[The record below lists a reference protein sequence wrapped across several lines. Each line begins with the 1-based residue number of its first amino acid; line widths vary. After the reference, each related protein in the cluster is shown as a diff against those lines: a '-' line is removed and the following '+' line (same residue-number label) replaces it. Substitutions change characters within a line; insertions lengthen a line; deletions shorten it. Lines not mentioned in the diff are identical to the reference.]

1 MTRAAPI
8 LVILAL
14 AASACAAQRMAP
26 PTTAPAAQAGAPSA
40 PECHAASRPTDGIH
54 ACMPGELEEVA
65 WIADDRW
72 VRGLLSTQGELEF
85 LAARTAFVSGKGKG
99 KTEDEL
105 LSSIT
110 ATWQRVDESQPFELG
125 EFTGRAF
132 AGMLDPQ
139 RRIVARAVVVGRQ
152 VYFAQIV
159 AAQGLV
165 DRPKMQA
172 FFGSMRIDPP
182 WRLHTSLT
190 KRYTVAVPEP
200 ARWLVDTRTTE
211 EWTFESDVFPLG
223 GVNERVYGISIAVI
237 PPSQDKTMD
246 ELLDSYAENLG
257 STDGT
262 SILRVIPITLDG
274 APGRELICSK
284 TNGII
289 TRMRVYATQ
298 RRLAAAVVVSRRA
311 DTLEDADA
319 ARFFDSFQITA
330 P

>member
-8 LVILAL
+8 LVSLAL
-14 AASACAAQRMAP
+14 AASACSTQGKAP
-26 PTTAPAAQAGAPSA
+26 PPAAPTAQVEAPAAPQ
-40 PECHAASRPTDGIH
+40 CQAASRPVDGIR
-54 ACMPGELEEVA
+54 ACMPGEIKEVA

-72 VRGLLSTQGELEF
+72 VRGMLSTQGELEF
-85 LAARTAFVSGKGKG
+85 LAARTAFVGSKGKG
-99 KTEDEL
+99 KNEDEL

-110 ATWQRVDESQPFELG
+110 STWLRVDESQPFELG
-125 EFTGRAF
+125 ELAGRAF

-139 RRIVARAVVVGRQ
+139 RRIVMRAVVVGRQ

-159 AAQGLV
+159 AAQGRV

-172 FFGSMRIDPP
+172 FFDSMRVDPP

-200 ARWLVDTRTTE
+200 AQWLVDRRTTE
-211 EWTFESDVFPLG
+211 EWTFETEVFPLG
-223 GVNERVYGISIAVI
+223 GVNERAYGVSISEI
-237 PPSQDKTMD
+237 PPSQEQTTD
-246 ELLDSYAENLG
+246 ELLDAYATNLG

-262 SILRVIPITLDG
+262 TILRVIPVTLDG
-274 APGRELICSK
+274 APGRELICRK
-284 TNGII
+284 ANGYV

-298 RRLAAAVVVSRRA
+298 RRIVAVIVVSRRA